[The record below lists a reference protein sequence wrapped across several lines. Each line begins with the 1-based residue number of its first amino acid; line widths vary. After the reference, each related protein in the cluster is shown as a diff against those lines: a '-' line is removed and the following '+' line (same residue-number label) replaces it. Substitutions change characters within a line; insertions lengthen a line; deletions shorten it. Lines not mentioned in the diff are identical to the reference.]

1 MLKRIVEG
9 KYGKGVEK
17 QIKEKREISKSRKR
31 REKGES
37 MTEEG
42 KGNKQEV
49 GKLGVRQVSQIV

>member
-17 QIKEKREISKSRKR
+17 QIKEKREISKSRMK
-31 REKGES
+31 REKGEN
-37 MTEEG
+37 MTEER

-49 GKLGVRQVSQIV
+49 EKLGV